1 MLEYR
6 NHVRLK
12 DLAILTR
19 ALAKFRREHGYPDGG
34 LRHVDACA
42 AALEQADFD
51 KAFKHFEAIRFG
63 GMGTFNDW
71 VPSIAYPNEDAD
83 CLWAVDIS
91 LSDRWYR
98 LMKTAAGERV

>member
-1 MLEYR
+1 MSQYR

-12 DLAILTR
+12 DLALVAR

-34 LRHVDACA
+34 LYHVDACA
-42 AALEQADFD
+42 TALEAEDFQTAMAHF
-51 KAFKHFEAIRFG
+51 KAIPFG

-71 VPSIAYPNEDAD
+71 LPDVVYPHEDPNYV
-83 CLWAVDIS
+83 WVVDVS
-91 LSDRWYR
+91 LYERWYR